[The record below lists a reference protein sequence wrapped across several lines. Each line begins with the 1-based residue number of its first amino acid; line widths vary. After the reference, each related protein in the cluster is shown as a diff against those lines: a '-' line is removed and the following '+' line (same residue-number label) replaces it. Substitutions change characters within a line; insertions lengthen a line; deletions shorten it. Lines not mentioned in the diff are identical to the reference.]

1 MSPYTPTF
9 VSGDLPVIGVD
20 AVGTAGAAAVS
31 WLPLLIGAGII
42 YKGTEIGIKKY
53 KTLKKEAKK
62 HPKKAMVYRGWHYDS
77 YRHSLAAKGIKTGRY
92 RR

>member
-1 MSPYTPTF
+1 MAYTPTF